1 MSGFFNNC
9 AESGAYKEKEI
20 EGAHGYLVNGIKYCD
35 TIKDVCEFCFIPKSK
50 IAKALRLQTC
60 VNLEGFEIRIVSK
73 RKRSRPRTIK
83 DIDKWNTRM
92 RHLLDGTESNVEL
105 RK

>member
-9 AESGAYKEKEI
+9 AESGAYKEKVI

-35 TIKDVCEFCFIPKSK
+35 TIKEVCEFCYIPKK
-50 IAKALRLQTC
+50 QLAKALRFNTL
-60 VNLEGFEIRIVSK
+60 VNIDGFEIKIVNK
-73 RKRSRPRTIK
+73 RKSTRPRRIK
-83 DIDKWNTRM
+83 DVDKWNSMM
-92 RHLLDGTESNVEL
+92 RHVLDGTDSKVEL